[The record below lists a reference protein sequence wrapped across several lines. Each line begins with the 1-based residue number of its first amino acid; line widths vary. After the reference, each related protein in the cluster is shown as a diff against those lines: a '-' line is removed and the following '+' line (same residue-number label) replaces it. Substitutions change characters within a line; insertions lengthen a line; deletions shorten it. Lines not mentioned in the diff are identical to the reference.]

1 MNNKQSAALIM
12 VMGISALPA
21 WSQARNVILFT
32 ADGVGVTS
40 LNAASIFGYGKPRAL
55 YVQSMPYLAL
65 TDTSSAKEWFSDEA
79 AVSTAW
85 ATGVRTGNG
94 IRSESASAERGI
106 REGEKLKTILEY
118 AEEHGLSTGI
128 VTDND
133 ESSVAAAAVSAFYVH
148 SHMPEASTAGDTF
161 LQLLAMKHGPDVVI
175 GPGRKVI
182 VGQVAKSG
190 RDLQADIRAKGYS
203 FVDSVDAISKLNPST
218 KRIIALTDN
227 KEYAGAFDAKDPFDL
242 DHAIEQAVA
251 VLRRNPKG
259 FILIAN
265 SVCHTLFA
273 EKTLP
278 LIVTYDNTIRRI
290 SEQNKQDTLVLFAGS
305 RGQNMR
311 IIGENLDVTLRA
323 ADREKII
330 FATVNQG
337 RHTAEEVPVLAT
349 GPGSDRVNGYVPNTE
364 VFHYMMAGLG
374 WKP

>member
-1 MNNKQSAALIM
+1 MNNKQSTVLIIA
-12 VMGISALPA
+12 MGISAVPA
-21 WSQARNVILFT
+21 WSQARNIILFT

-55 YVQSMPYLAL
+55 YVQSMPYMAL

-85 ATGVRTGNG
+85 ATGKKTANG
-94 IRSESASAERGI
+94 IRSESVSAD
-106 REGEKLKTILEY
+106 GEKLKTILEY
-118 AEEHGLSTGI
+118 AEEHGLSTGV

-133 ESSVAAAAVSAFYVH
+133 ESSVSAAALSAFYAH
-148 SHMPEASTAGDTF
+148 SHLSEASTAGETF
-161 LQLLAMKHGPDVVI
+161 LQLLAMKRGPDVVI
-175 GPGRKVI
+175 GPGRKI
-182 VGQVAKSG
+182 ITGQVSKTG
-190 RDLQADIRAKGYS
+190 RDLAAEIRAKGYS
-203 FVDSVDAISKLNPST
+203 FVDSVDAISKLDPST
-218 KRIIALTDN
+218 KRVIALTDN
-227 KEYAGAFDAKDPFDL
+227 KEYPGAFDAKDPFDL
-242 DHAIEQAVA
+242 DHAIDQAVA

-278 LIVTYDNTIRRI
+278 LIVSYDNTIRRI

-311 IIGENLDVTLRA
+311 IIGENLDVTSRS

-349 GPGSDRVNGYVPNTE
+349 GPGSERVNGYVPNTE